1 MKNLFVLCSIAVV
14 ITACGGK
21 SKQVQDFIPGTYV
34 NAAEGEF
41 GVARDTLVLTPLDA
55 LHYLMERHTA
65 FRAIR
70 KGKLLPVHLTVKRL
84 ECVYDPA
91 RLELSEPQSGRVF
104 RFEPDKGVLLIHQA
118 VYRKLH

>member
-41 GVARDTLVLTPLDA
+41 GVAKDTLLISPLDG
-55 LHYLMERHTA
+55 LHYLMVRRTA

-70 KGKLLPVHLTVKRL
+70 KGKLLPAHLTVKKL
-84 ECVYDPA
+84 ECIYDPA

-104 RFEPDKGVLLIHQA
+104 RFDPAQGVLLIHQA
-118 VYRKLH
+118 VYRKLK

>member
-41 GVARDTLVLTPLDA
+41 GVAKDTLLISSLDG
-55 LHYLMERHTA
+55 LHYLMVRRTA

-70 KGKLLPVHLTVKRL
+70 KGRMLPVHLTVKRF

-91 RLELSEPQSGRVF
+91 RLELSEPQNGRVF
-104 RFEPDKGVLLIHQA
+104 RFDPAQGVLLIHQA
-118 VYRKLH
+118 VYRKLR